1 MAQISKKT
9 LIYIL
14 LGLGA
19 LTMIIP
25 FYWMIATSLKT
36 AGEATAMPPVWW
48 PGSMQFS
55 NYVEAFQV
63 APFGRYLLNS
73 VFVTLLSTIGE
84 VLTAILAAFAFARLN
99 FYGKDILFALLL
111 ATMMVPGELLIIPN
125 FVTLANLDWI
135 NTYMALIVPWLAS
148 VFSVFIVKQRF
159 ESISDNLY
167 YAAKIDGC
175 SDFRFLWQVLVP
187 LSRSSII
194 TMVVLK
200 VIGSWN
206 AFLWPL
212 LVTNATEMR
221 TLPVGLQSF
230 TTEAGTR
237 FELLMAASTFVIVP
251 MIVFYMIFQKY
262 IIKGIANTGTK
273 G

>member
-1 MAQISKKT
+1 
-9 LIYIL
+9 
-14 LGLGA
+14 
-19 LTMIIP
+19 
-25 FYWMIATSLKT
+25 MIATSLKT
-36 AGEATAMPPVWW
+36 AGEATAMPPIWW
-48 PGSMQFS
+48 PVSMVFS

-63 APFGRYLLNS
+63 APFVRYLVNS
-73 VFVTLLSTIGE
+73 VIVTALSTLGE

-99 FYGKDILFALLL
+99 FYGKDVLFALLL

-148 VFSVFIVKQRF
+148 VLSVFIVKQRF

-212 LVTNATEMR
+212 LVTNDTEMR
-221 TLPVGLQSF
+221 TLPVGLQAF

>member
-1 MAQISKKT
+1 
-9 LIYIL
+9 
-14 LGLGA
+14 
-19 LTMIIP
+19 
-25 FYWMIATSLKT
+25 
-36 AGEATAMPPVWW
+36 
-48 PGSMQFS
+48 
-55 NYVEAFQV
+55 
-63 APFGRYLLNS
+63 
-73 VFVTLLSTIGE
+73 
-84 VLTAILAAFAFARLN
+84 
-99 FYGKDILFALLL
+99 
-111 ATMMVPGELLIIPN
+111 MVPGELLIIPN

-148 VFSVFIVKQRF
+148 VLSVFIVKQRF

-212 LVTNATEMR
+212 LVTNDTEMR
-221 TLPVGLQSF
+221 TLPVGLQAF